1 MNKRKNKKSKKKST
15 VKDEVLKT
23 ENVLQPDMV
32 EKEVSNLQVENGSL
46 TDVESQN
53 NLEVEVAVA
62 SGNAE
67 APIEDSI
74 TKVEKISK
82 DEKVSMKETNIE
94 NVAECTKENL
104 ESEPELLEEHDIQ
117 DTSNEASLNILE
129 ATVESGNVGTGSDQV
144 MDEPNTDI
152 IYNEEIVVNLEN
164 NENVTDDVEDK
175 THTENINTEEGSIES
190 ENEEV
195 ETVTD
200 SSKMSVAVDNHSKSD
215 NFDSISNGKIDSD
228 QDSLGE
234 DLNGTKHPLQSN
246 FEFDSNDYK
255 SDSSDIAETILPS
268 RLLPDAQSLT
278 LIESKLDIYDDD
290 DDIDIEIEQIYQKV
304 AKEKSRRSKKS
315 RDIALEDKILDL
327 ELENSKLKKNI
338 LLHSTEVGDLRILN
352 SNLQE
357 ENRLL
362 NLDLSE
368 AREKQKTL
376 TKWAED
382 NAVEVRQWKLQVDV
396 LTSELELSKFY
407 EQKLKEATLTI
418 KNLGEELHESVEEK
432 EKADAQVLQTQK
444 NLADAKKEHAKEIAL
459 INKSLENSI
468 KRANERIEEE
478 RIRGK
483 EAILF
488 VKSNFKSRIKEL
500 ELEFEERRKE
510 DSDMRNVVRLV
521 EKKLKKCEAE
531 LENYKAEKSSDA
543 RINESLKR
551 QIVLLKDR
559 VDTLTQEKVN
569 LEAEKINISRINEE
583 LQAEVEVSRSAQRR
597 LERELKESVVAKLEL
612 VDA

>member
-1 MNKRKNKKSKKKST
+1 MNKRKSKKSKKKST

-74 TKVEKISK
+74 TKVENISK
-82 DEKVSMKETNIE
+82 DENVPMKETNIE
-94 NVAECTKENL
+94 IVAECTKENL

-569 LEAEKINISRINEE
+569 LEAEKINISRMNEE